1 MSTRKGSATSGLF
14 NFINR
19 WDAHHKLY
27 ASLIF
32 TAIVFG
38 VSYDHFPTALHL
50 MLSWL
55 AYAVIS
61 ITLSWIT
68 ILSSHPIDMKR
79 EASAQDSSQV
89 AVFAFV
95 VIAAFASLLAILLL
109 LEDLGTKPSERLALP
124 ILIPLACVCGAWWMV
139 HTVFTFRYAH
149 LYYSGIEDSKN
160 HALTPGGL
168 LFPGEE
174 EPDYLDF
181 TYFSFVMGMTF
192 QVSDVQITSRKI
204 RRLAWI
210 HSIIAFAFNTVIVAF
225 TINIIAGLIQK

>member
-1 MSTRKGSATSGLF
+1 MSKKKAGKSTGLP
-14 NFINR
+14 NFINGL
-19 WDAHHKLY
+19 DAHHKLY
-27 ASLIF
+27 ASL
-32 TAIVFG
+32 VFAAV
-38 VSYDHFPTALHL
+38 VSGFCYGHFATPMLL
-50 MLSWL
+50 MLTWL
-55 AYAVIS
+55 AYAVMS
-61 ITLSWIT
+61 ILLSWIT
-68 ILSSHPIDMKR
+68 ILSSHPADMKL
-79 EASAQDSSQV
+79 EATTQDSSRI
-89 AVFAFV
+89 AVFVFV

-109 LEDLGTKPSERLALP
+109 LEDLRNNTSERLALP

-149 LYYSGIEDSKN
+149 LFYCDNEDAPGKDVQ
-160 HALTPGGL
+160 PGGL

-204 RRLAWI
+204 RRLAWMHGI
-210 HSIIAFAFNTVIVAF
+210 LSFAFNTVIVAF